1 MISIVKLIQE
11 NQKKQKFDYGCVM
24 LYFNLPELKQLQGII
39 NDKDLYVPE
48 EGDPGTYGKESEPHC
63 TLLYG
68 LHEEVTLDQVKQA
81 LSNITFTECKLHN
94 VSKFDNPKYDVLKFD
109 VQGNTPVS
117 CGLVE
122 ANDALKAY
130 PHTSDFPNYHAH
142 STIAYLKKGAADKYI
157 KELKNKEYEITPE
170 YAVYSIPSG
179 AKHKITINV
188 K

>member
-24 LYFNLPELKQLQGII
+24 LYFNFPELKQLQGTIS
-39 NDKDLYVPE
+39 DKDLYVPE
-48 EGDPGTYGKESEPHC
+48 EGDARTYGKESEPHC

-68 LHEEVTLDQVKQA
+68 LHEEVTLDQVKSA
-81 LSNITFTECKLHN
+81 LDTITFSGLKLYN

-109 VQGNTPVS
+109 VGYTTRGGS
-117 CGLVE
+117 FLSK
-122 ANDALKAY
+122 ANEALKKY
-130 PHTSDFPNYHAH
+130 PFTSDFPNYHAH

-157 KELKNKEYEITPE
+157 KELKDKEYEITPE
-170 YAVYSIPSG
+170 YAVYSVPSG